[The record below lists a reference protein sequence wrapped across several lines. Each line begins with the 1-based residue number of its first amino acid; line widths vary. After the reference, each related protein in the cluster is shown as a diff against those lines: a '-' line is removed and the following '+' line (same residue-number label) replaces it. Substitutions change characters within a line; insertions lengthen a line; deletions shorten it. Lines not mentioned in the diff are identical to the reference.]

1 MKILVLSSS
10 EPFIDS
16 LASQFALR
24 GRQFMM
30 AGRDQ
35 CRSSAALEALLS
47 SADIGMVVNSMGLEN
62 ISAAIEPALESVDLL
77 VKACSA
83 RKIPII
89 QLSGSQVF
97 DGLDGGRHREED
109 QATPAS
115 RNGAFLWR
123 MEEVVRAFPQHLILR
138 TAPIYS
144 ALGDN
149 LLTRLLADFRR
160 GGVVERSTGG
170 QCCPTWAGDLARVIS
185 AIVDQLSCDADCWG
199 TYHYTSSDPV
209 SSYQF
214 AETTLAVAS
223 QFLDTQT
230 LELSLEIAVDM
241 DVEWPRPLL
250 NCEKIR
256 NTFGIKQ
263 MPWRSSISSVVQQVF
278 EGEGEHEQTH
288 VG

>member
-1 MKILVLSSS
+1 VKILVISSS
-10 EPFIDS
+10 EQFID
-16 LASQFALR
+16 AQARQFALR
-24 GRQFMM
+24 GRPCLVV
-30 AGRDQ
+30 GPEE
-35 CRSSAALEALLS
+35 CRSSENLDALLV
-47 SADIGMVVNSMGLEN
+47 SADIGMVVNCMGLESLS
-62 ISAAIEPALESVDLL
+62 SANDAALASVSLL
-77 VKACSA
+77 VKACVS
-83 RKIPII
+83 RGLPIL

-109 QATPAS
+109 PATPAS
-115 RNGAFLWR
+115 RAGALLWR
-123 MEEVVRAFPQHLILR
+123 MEELVRGAPRHLILR

-144 ALGDN
+144 AHGDN

-160 GGVVERSTGG
+160 GGAVERSTGG
-170 QCCPTWAGDLARVIS
+170 QCCPTWSGDLARVIS
-185 AIVDQLSCDADCWG
+185 AMVDQVSCDADCWG

-209 SSYQF
+209 SNYQF

-223 QFLDTQT
+223 QFLDTEA
-230 LELSLEIAVDM
+230 LGLSLEIAVEM

-278 EGEGEHEQTH
+278 DGEEHEQSH
-288 VG
+288 FG

>member
-1 MKILVLSSS
+1 ML
-10 EPFIDS
+10 
-16 LASQFALR
+16 
-24 GRQFMM
+24 
-30 AGRDQ
+30 
-35 CRSSAALEALLS
+35 
-47 SADIGMVVNSMGLEN
+47 
-62 ISAAIEPALESVDLL
+62 
-77 VKACSA
+77 
-83 RKIPII
+83 

-97 DGLDGGRHREED
+97 DGLDGGRHREEGP
-109 QATPAS
+109 ATPAS
-115 RNGAFLWR
+115 RAGALLWR
-123 MEEVVRAFPQHLILR
+123 MEELVREAPRHLILR

-160 GGVVERSTGG
+160 GGAIERSTGG

-185 AIVDQLSCDADCWG
+185 AIVDQVSCDAGCSG

-209 SSYQF
+209 SNYQF

-223 QFLDTQT
+223 QFLDTEA
-230 LELSLEIAVDM
+230 LGLSLEIAVDM

-278 EGEGEHEQTH
+278 DGEEHEQSH

>member
-1 MKILVLSSS
+1 VKILVISSS
-10 EPFIDS
+10 EQFID
-16 LASQFALR
+16 AQAKQFALR
-24 GRQFMM
+24 GRPCLMV
-30 AGRDQ
+30 GPEQ
-35 CRSSAALEALLS
+35 CRSNEGLSALLA
-47 SADIGMVVNSMGLEN
+47 SADIGMVVNSMGLESLS
-62 ISAAIEPALESVDLL
+62 SAKESVLEPVTLL
-77 VKACSA
+77 VKACAS
-83 RKIPII
+83 RGLPML

-97 DGLDGGRHREED
+97 DGLDGGRHREEEP
-109 QATPAS
+109 ATPAS
-115 RNGAFLWR
+115 RAGALLWR
-123 MEEVVRAFPQHLILR
+123 MEKLVREAPRHLILR

-160 GGVVERSTGG
+160 GGAVERSTGG

-185 AIVDQLSCDADCWG
+185 AIVDQISCDADCWG

-209 SSYQF
+209 SNYQF
-214 AETTLAVAS
+214 AESTLAVAS
-223 QFLDTQT
+223 QFLDTEA
-230 LELSLEIAVDM
+230 LGLSLEIAVEM

-278 EGEGEHEQTH
+278 DGEEHEQSH